1 MGKGI
6 HVTPQEYENIK
17 ELTNKGVSAETI
29 QKYFQRSIVT
39 IRLVRDSNDFD
50 DYQVKRAEKTHK
62 TEPKPQTVAAE
73 PTPQMVTVVA
83 ERFLM
88 EEVKK
93 QTELLT
99 TISAKLAFIV
109 DELTK

>member
-1 MGKGI
+1 MNGKP
-6 HVTPQEYENIK
+6 VTKEEFDKIK
-17 ELTNKGVSAETI
+17 TLLTSGVPAKMVSELFNRGEFTI
-29 QKYFQRSIVT
+29 SIINNSV
-39 IRLVRDSNDFD
+39 DFAA
-50 DYQVKRAEKTHK
+50 YQAKRKAYNTKKPE
-62 TEPKPQTVAAE
+62 KPQTVAAE
-73 PTPQMVTVVA
+73 PTPQTIRVVA
-83 ERFLM
+83 EGFLM

>member
-1 MGKGI
+1 MNANP
-6 HVTPQEYENIK
+6 VTKEEFDRIK
-17 ELTNKGVSAETI
+17 TLLTSGVPAKMVSDLFKRGEFTISIINKS
-29 QKYFQRSIVT
+29 
-39 IRLVRDSNDFD
+39 DDFAA
-50 DYQVKRAEKTHK
+50 YQTRRKAYNAKKPE
-62 TEPKPQTVAAE
+62 KPQKVAAE
-73 PTPQMVTVVA
+73 PTPQKVTVVA

>member
-1 MGKGI
+1 MNGNP
-6 HVTPQEYENIK
+6 VTKEEFDKIK
-17 ELTNKGVSAETI
+17 TLLTSGVPLKMVQDLFKRGGFTI
-29 QKYFQRSIVT
+29 SI
-39 IRLVRDSNDFD
+39 INNSDDFAA
-50 DYQVKRAEKTHK
+50 YQTRRKACNTKKSE
-62 TEPKPQTVAAE
+62 KPQKVAAE
-73 PTPQMVTVVA
+73 PTPQTVTVVA

>member
-1 MGKGI
+1 MNGNPITK
-6 HVTPQEYENIK
+6 EEFDRIK
-17 ELTNKGVSAETI
+17 TLLTSGVPAKMVSDLFKRGEFTI
-29 QKYFQRSIVT
+29 SIINQSVDFAAYQKRRKAYNTKKS
-39 IRLVRDSNDFD
+39 
-50 DYQVKRAEKTHK
+50 E
-62 TEPKPQTVAAE
+62 KPQTVAAE
-73 PTPQMVTVVA
+73 PTPQTVKVVA
-83 ERFLM
+83 ERFLI

>member
-1 MGKGI
+1 MNGNPVTKEEFDKIKTLLTSGVPAKLVSDLCKRGKF
-6 HVTPQEYENIK
+6 
-17 ELTNKGVSAETI
+17 TI
-29 QKYFQRSIVT
+29 SI
-39 IRLVRDSNDFD
+39 INNSDDFAA
-50 DYQVKRAEKTHK
+50 YQTSRNAYNTKKPE
-62 TEPKPQTVAAE
+62 KPQMVAAE
-73 PTPQMVTVVA
+73 PTPHTVTVVA